1 MLVFVD
7 ESEWPKPS
15 TPGGY
20 TVWAAVALQPQLS
33 KSFSREI
40 FNLERKFWRI
50 NEPHEFEI
58 KGRML
63 LNKRALTSPKKIEF
77 VEEVL
82 SICKRYELLA
92 FVIAMRQVGEPMLKG
107 FSQEESRIFKVY
119 HYLLE
124 RVEAMMGEN
133 YPEDM
138 AIVLLDSSDKETD
151 KRRAITFGNFLY
163 GHEEGKSMQRIVD
176 TPFFVSSTL
185 TPGIQIADLFAY
197 AMAQQNL
204 GRKEAKLK
212 EFYERIRELEWR
224 SIRVDIDYPLRGF
237 RFIDLPVKPIEDEE
251 EAE

>member
-1 MLVFVD
+1 MLVFID

-15 TPGGY
+15 APSGY

-63 LNKRALTSPKKIEF
+63 LSSRALTSPKKVEF
-77 VEEVL
+77 VEEVVSL
-82 SICKRYELLA
+82 CKHYQLLTFA
-92 FVIAMRQVGEPMLKG
+92 VGMQQLEEPMLAG
-107 FSQEESRIFKVY
+107 FSSEESRIFRVY

-124 RVEAMMGEN
+124 RVEAMMQES

-138 AIVLLDSSDKETD
+138 ATVLLDSGGIKTD
-151 KRRAITFGNFLY
+151 KRRAIAFGNFLY
-163 GHEEGKSMQRIVD
+163 GHEAGRSMQRIVE
-176 TPFFVSSTL
+176 TPFFVDSSL

-197 AMAQQNL
+197 AVAQQNL
-204 GRKEAKLK
+204 GRKEAKLR
-212 EFYERIRELEWR
+212 EIGERIREMEWR
-224 SIRVDIDYPLRGF
+224 SNRVDVEYPLRGF
-237 RFIDLPVKPIEDEE
+237 KFIGLQERLAKEE
-251 EAE
+251 EN

>member
-1 MLVFVD
+1 MLVFID

-15 TPGGY
+15 APSGY

-63 LNKRALTSPKKIEF
+63 LSSRALTSPKKVEF
-77 VEEVL
+77 VEEVVSL
-82 SICKRYELLA
+82 CKHYQLLTFA
-92 FVIAMRQVGEPMLKG
+92 VGMQQLEEPMLAG
-107 FSQEESRIFKVY
+107 FSSEESRIFRVY

-124 RVEAMMGEN
+124 RVEAMMQES
-133 YPEDM
+133 YLDDM
-138 AIVLLDSSDKETD
+138 AMVLLDSADKETN
-151 KRRAITFGNFLY
+151 KRRAIAFGNFLY
-163 GHEEGKSMQRIVD
+163 GHEAGKSIQKIVE
-176 TPFFVSSTL
+176 TPFFVSSSL

-197 AMAQQNL
+197 AVAQQNL

-212 EFYERIRELEWR
+212 KIGDRIREMEWR
-224 SIRVDIDYPLRGF
+224 SSRTDVEFPLRGF
-237 RFIDLPVKPIEDEE
+237 RFIDLPEKLAKDEE
-251 EAE
+251 N

>member
-15 TPGGY
+15 ALEGY

-33 KSFSREI
+33 KTFSREI
-40 FNLERKFWRI
+40 FNLEKKFWRI

-63 LNKRALTSPKKIEF
+63 LSKRALTSPKKMEF

-82 SICKRYELLA
+82 SLCKGYELLA
-92 FVIAMRQVGEPMLKG
+92 FAVGMRQLVEPMLEG
-107 FSQEESRIFKVY
+107 FTLEESRIFKVY

-124 RVEAMMGEN
+124 RIETMMQEN
-133 YPEDM
+133 YPENM
-138 AIVLLDSSDKETD
+138 AIVLLDASDKETN
-151 KRRAITFGNFLY
+151 KRRAVAFGNFLY
-163 GHEEGKSMQRIVD
+163 GHKAGKSMQKIVE
-176 TPFFVSSTL
+176 TPFFVTSML

-197 AMAQQNL
+197 ALAQQNL

-212 EFYERIRELEWR
+212 DIYDRIRELEWR
-224 SIRVDIDYPLRGF
+224 SSRVDVEYPLKGF
-237 RFIDLPVKPIEDEE
+237 RFVELPEKLASNEGD
-251 EAE
+251 